1 MIIVNLPMP
10 KNCLECPVRME
21 CRRYREWMMD
31 VADRDV
37 PKPCESRCLIV
48 GEQENKRC

>member
-1 MIIVNLPMP
+1 MIVVDLPEP

-31 VADRDV
+31 IVDRDFL
-37 PKPCESRCLIV
+37 KPHKGKCLIM
-48 GEQENKRC
+48 GEQEDKRC